1 MAKFILISDT
11 LHLMERY
18 FFQVHLAMLGIKTES
33 SKKPM
38 LLCITYM
45 DQTAKLARSIT
56 KEASKQTYYTARYM
70 VDRNLVDDFF
80 RAYAY
85 FRWMDDMIDETIE
98 SQNERFLFIKGQREL
113 IDALYHKQTPSSLNV
128 YEEIIAVLIGNDH
141 KANSKLKSFISN
153 MFAIVEFDA
162 YRKGQIITENQLEW
176 YTNCVAK
183 STTDGL
189 QYFIGNNHQYPTTDN
204 QYFAAKGAHIVH
216 LLRDTV
222 EDMQNGFFNVPKEY
236 IELNGIDLSQLES
249 SAFRAWVHERT
260 AKAREYFIKG
270 KHYLET
276 LKVLRC
282 KTVGLWYCARF
293 ESILDKIE
301 DENYLLRSNYKEES
315 KGSRLFKMAQLA
327 FIAPFKSRNS
337 F

>member
-1 MAKFILISDT
+1 
-11 LHLMERY
+11 
-18 FFQVHLAMLGIKTES
+18 
-33 SKKPM
+33 
-38 LLCITYM
+38 M
-45 DQTAKLARSIT
+45 DQTAKLAKSIT
-56 KEASKQTYYTARYM
+56 KKASKQTYYTARYM

-85 FRWMDDMIDETIE
+85 FRWMDDMIDESLE
-98 SQNERFLFIKGQREL
+98 SQKERISFIKRQKEL
-113 IDALYHKQTPSSLNV
+113 IDVLYQKKRPNSLNS
-128 YEEIIAVLIGNDH
+128 YEEIMAVLIEHDQ
-141 KANSKLKSFISN
+141 KVNSKLQSFIRN

-162 YRKGQIITENQLEW
+162 YRKWQIITEKQLEW

-189 QYFIGNNHQYPTTDN
+189 QYFIGNNHQYPIAEN
-204 QYFAAKGAHIVH
+204 QYFAAKAAHIVH

-222 EDMQNGFFNVPKEY
+222 EDLQNGFINVPKEY
-236 IELNGIDLSQLES
+236 IELYGIDLSQIDS
-249 SAFRAWVHERT
+249 AAFRAWVRERT
-260 AKAREYFIKG
+260 AKAREYFMKG

-276 LKVLRC
+276 LDILRC

-301 DENYLLRSNYKEES
+301 KENYLLKSTYEE
-315 KGSRLFKMAQLA
+315 KGKTSRLIKMAQLTLV
-327 FIAPFKSRNS
+327 APFKNRNS